1 MDVLRLDAPRL
12 STPGYKALLQ
22 RKLEAILLYPYLRGH
37 ISADNHCLVDLGDQS
52 EVWLGMDR

>member
-12 STPGYKALLQ
+12 STPSYQALLQ

-37 ISADNHCLVDLGDQS
+37 ISADNHCLVDFGDQS